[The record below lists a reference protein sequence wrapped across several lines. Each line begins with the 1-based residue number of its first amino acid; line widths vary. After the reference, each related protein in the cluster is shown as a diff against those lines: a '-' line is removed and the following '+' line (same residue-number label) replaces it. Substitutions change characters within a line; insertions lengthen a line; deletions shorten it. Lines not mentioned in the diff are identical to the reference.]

1 MKNLESERSFRTR
14 RLRLLNL
21 KLIRLM
27 NAFNGVI
34 INKMHGGLVRA
45 TDTGDRTVLLV
56 CGGTA
61 IPGKLENYQ
70 PVFLNSLYALE
81 GLGYTE
87 ATDTANKELLYYH
100 ASEAF
105 RLSPERELWVMV
117 VPKAG
122 KVSELMTETRFLSGL
137 RSING
142 VNTVGIAGLAADE
155 SIEDAV
161 NASQLMVD
169 KMQEDH
175 IYIDTVLLEGP
186 GTYIGSIAGAVN
198 LRELDAENISVIIA
212 QDKDVAAKDEA
223 YKNHAAVGSALGML
237 SVRYVHENLGSVDI
251 ENHPRTAK
259 GTPDYSMTDLTAGR
273 WINPALSNGT
283 LMTDVGKADR
293 ATLNDKGYIYA
304 GSFQGYTG
312 VFLSNSHT
320 CVDKSTDYAY
330 IEYNAVWNKAA
341 RLVRN
346 TLIPR
351 VRGQVKA
358 DPATGYIA
366 TDTISYWDSL
376 VRKALDAMVNA
387 GDIADFDIYIN
398 PKQMAVGDKPFNIQ
412 VKMAANGVV
421 HEFEIDLGFTNKI
434 D

>member
-1 MKNLESERSFRTR
+1 MEHSSLT
-14 RLRLLNL
+14 RLRLTL
-21 KLIRLM
+21 KFIYLM

-34 INKMHGGLVRA
+34 INKMRGGLVRA
-45 TDTGDRTVLLV
+45 TDTSDRTVLLV

-61 IPGKLENYQ
+61 IAGKLENYK

-81 GLGYTE
+81 QLGCTE

-100 ASEAF
+100 VSEVF

-117 VPKAG
+117 VPKTG
-122 KVSELMTETRFLSGL
+122 KVSELMSNARFLSGL
-137 RSING
+137 RGING
-142 VNTVGIAGLAADE
+142 VNTIGIAGLAADE
-155 SIEDAV
+155 TIETAI
-161 NASQLMVD
+161 NASQVMVD
-169 KMQEDH
+169 KMREDY
-175 IYIDTVLLEGP
+175 IYIDSVLLEGL
-186 GTYIGSIAGAVN
+186 GTYIASIADVPN

-223 YKNHAAVGSALGML
+223 YKNHAATGSALGML
-237 SVRYVHENLGSVDI
+237 SVRYVHENMGSVDI
-251 ENHPRTAK
+251 ENHPRTDK
-259 GTPDYSMTDLTAGR
+259 GTPDYSMTDITTGR

-283 LMTDVGKADR
+283 LMADVGRADEK
-293 ATLNDKGYIYA
+293 TLNDNGYIYA
-304 GSFQGYTG
+304 NSFQGYTG

-320 CVDKSTDYAY
+320 CADKAGDYAY

-341 RLVRN
+341 KLVRN

-351 VRGQVKA
+351 IRGQVKA
-358 DPATGYIA
+358 DPYTGYIA

-376 VRKALDAMVNA
+376 VRKSLDAMVNA

-398 PKQMAVGDKPFNIQ
+398 PKQTAVSDKPFNIQ
-412 VKMAANGVV
+412 VKLVANGVV
-421 HEFEIDLGFTNKI
+421 HEFEIDMGFTNKI

>member
-1 MKNLESERSFRTR
+1 
-14 RLRLLNL
+14 
-21 KLIRLM
+21 
-27 NAFNGVI
+27 
-34 INKMHGGLVRA
+34 MHGGLVRA
-45 TDTGDRTVLLV
+45 TDTSDRTVLLV
-56 CGGTA
+56 CGATA
-61 IPGKLENYQ
+61 IPGKLDHYK

-81 GLGYTE
+81 QLGCTE

-100 ASEAF
+100 TSEAF
-105 RLSPERELWVMV
+105 RLSPEREIWLMV

-122 KVSELMTETRFLSGL
+122 KVSELVAQPQFLSGL

-142 VNTVGIAGLAADE
+142 VNTVGIAGLATDAT
-155 SIEDAV
+155 IETAV
-161 NASQLMVD
+161 NAAQQMVD
-169 KMQEDH
+169 KMREDH
-175 IYIDTVLLEGP
+175 IYIDAVVLEGL
-186 GTYIGSIAGAVN
+186 GTYIDIIAEAAN

-212 QDKDVAAKDEA
+212 QDKDVALKDEA
-223 YKNHAAVGSALGML
+223 YNAHAAVGAALGML

-259 GTPDYSMTDLTAGR
+259 GTQDYSMIDLTAGR

-283 LMTDVGKADR
+283 PMTDVSKADQT
-293 ATLNDKGYIYA
+293 TLNEKGYIYA

-320 CVDKSTDYAY
+320 CVDKATDYAY

-341 RLVRN
+341 RLVRG

-376 VRKALDAMVNA
+376 VRKALDALVNA

-398 PKQMAVGDKPFNIQ
+398 PRQAAVSEKPFNIQ
-412 VKMAANGVV
+412 VKLVANGIV

>member
-1 MKNLESERSFRTR
+1 MASELSSLP
-14 RLRLLNL
+14 RLRLTL
-21 KLIRLM
+21 KFIYLM

-34 INKMHGGLVRA
+34 INKMRGGLVRA

-61 IPGKLENYQ
+61 IPGKLENYK

-81 GLGYTE
+81 QLGCTE
-87 ATDTANKELLYYH
+87 ETDAANKELIYYH

-105 RLSPERELWVMV
+105 RLSPETELWLMV

-122 KVSELMTETRFLSGL
+122 KVSELMSEAQFLSGL
-137 RSING
+137 RSIKG
-142 VNTVGIAGLAADE
+142 VNTIGIAGLTADATLTAA
-155 SIEDAV
+155 ITAT
-161 NASQLMVD
+161 QLMTN
-169 KMQEDH
+169 KMREDH
-175 IYIDTVLLEGP
+175 IYIDAILLEGL
-186 GTYIGSIAGAVN
+186 GTYIDTIADAPN

-212 QDKDVAAKDEA
+212 QDKDVAALDGA
-223 YKNHAAVGSALGML
+223 YTNHAAIGTALGML
-237 SVRYVHENLGSVDI
+237 SVRYVHENMGSVDI

-259 GTPDYSMTDLTAGR
+259 GTPDYSMIDITLGR

-283 LMTDVGKADR
+283 PMNDVSKADQT
-293 ATLNDKGYIYA
+293 TLNDKGYIYA
-304 GSFQGYTG
+304 GSFQGYSG
-312 VFLSNSHT
+312 VFFSNSHT
-320 CVDKSTDYAY
+320 CVDKATDYAY

-376 VRKALDAMVNA
+376 VRKALDVMVNA
-387 GDIADFDIYIN
+387 NDIADFDIYIN
-398 PKQMAVGDKPFNIQ
+398 PKQAAVSDKPFNIQ
-412 VKMAANGVV
+412 VKMVANGVV

>member
-1 MKNLESERSFRTR
+1 
-14 RLRLLNL
+14 
-21 KLIRLM
+21 M

-56 CGGTA
+56 CGATA
-61 IPGKLENYQ
+61 IPGKLDNYK
-70 PVFLNSLYALE
+70 PVYLNSLYALE
-81 GLGYTE
+81 QLGCTE

-117 VPKAG
+117 VPKAV
-122 KVSELMTETRFLSGL
+122 KVSVLMTEAQFLAGL

-142 VNTVGIAGLAADE
+142 VNTIGIAGLAADTA
-155 SIEDAV
+155 IEVAV
-161 NASQLMVD
+161 NASQLMVN
-169 KMQEDH
+169 KMKEDH
-175 IYIDTVLLEGP
+175 IYIDAVLLEGL
-186 GTYIGSIAGAVN
+186 GTYIDTIADAAN

-212 QDKDVAAKDEA
+212 QDKDVASKNEA
-223 YKNHAAVGSALGML
+223 YKLHAAVGAALGML
-237 SVRYVHENLGSVDI
+237 SVRYVHENMGSVDI

-259 GTPDYSMTDLTAGR
+259 GTPDYSMVDITTGR

-283 LMTDVGKADR
+283 LMINVSKADQT
-293 ATLNDKGYIYA
+293 TLNDKGYIYA
-304 GSFQGYTG
+304 GSFQGYSG

-320 CVDKSTDYAY
+320 CVDKATDYAY

-358 DPATGYIA
+358 DPATGFIA

-376 VRKALDAMVNA
+376 VRKALDTLVNA
-387 GDIADFDIYIN
+387 GDIADFDIYID
-398 PKQMAVGDKPFNIQ
+398 PKQAAVSDKPFNIQ
-412 VKMAANGVV
+412 VKLVANGIV

>member
-1 MKNLESERSFRTR
+1 
-14 RLRLLNL
+14 
-21 KLIRLM
+21 M

-45 TDTGDRTVLLV
+45 TDTSDRTVVLI

-61 IPGKLENYQ
+61 IVGKLDYYK

-81 GLGYTE
+81 QLGCTE

-100 ASEAF
+100 ASEVF
-105 RLSPERELWVMV
+105 RLSPERELWVIV

-122 KVSELMTETRFLSGL
+122 KVSELMAEEQFLSGL
-137 RSING
+137 RSVKG
-142 VNTVGIAGLAADE
+142 VNTIGIAGLAADTSLE
-155 SIEDAV
+155 AAI
-161 NASQLMVD
+161 NASQLMVN
-169 KMQEDH
+169 KMREDH
-175 IYIDTVLLEGP
+175 IYIDVVLMEGL
-186 GTYIGSIAGAVN
+186 GTYIDSIADAVN
-198 LRELDAENISVIIA
+198 LRELDAENISVVIA
-212 QDKDVAAKDEA
+212 QDKDVADEA

-237 SVRYVHENLGSVDI
+237 SVRYVHENMGSVDI

-259 GTPDYSMTDLTAGR
+259 GTPDYSMIDITTGR
-273 WINPALSNGT
+273 WINPALSSGT
-283 LMTDVGKADR
+283 LMTDISKADQT
-293 ATLNDKGYIYA
+293 TLNDKGYIYA
-304 GSFQGYTG
+304 NSFQGYTG

-320 CVDKSTDYAY
+320 CVDKASDYAY

-341 RLVRN
+341 KLVRN

-358 DPATGYIA
+358 DPNTGYIA

-376 VRKALDAMVNA
+376 VRKSLNAMVNA

-398 PKQMAVGDKPFNIQ
+398 PNQAAVSDKPFNIQ
-412 VKMAANGVV
+412 VKMVANGVV

>member
-1 MKNLESERSFRTR
+1 
-14 RLRLLNL
+14 
-21 KLIRLM
+21 M

-45 TDTGDRTVLLV
+45 TDTSDRTTLLV

-61 IPGKLENYQ
+61 IAGKLENYN

-81 GLGYTE
+81 QHGCTE

-100 ASEAF
+100 ASEIF

-122 KVSELMTETRFLSGL
+122 KVSELMKEDQFLSGL
-137 RSING
+137 RSISG
-142 VNTVGIAGLAADE
+142 VNTIGIAGLTADT
-155 SIEDAV
+155 SIDTAI
-161 NASQLMVD
+161 NASQLMVN
-169 KMQEDH
+169 KMREDH
-175 IYIDTVLLEGP
+175 IYIDAVLLEGL
-186 GTYIGSIAGAVN
+186 GTYIDSIGDASN
-198 LRELDAENISVIIA
+198 LRELDAENISVVIA
-212 QDKDVAAKDEA
+212 QDKDVAAQNEA

-237 SVRYVHENLGSVDI
+237 SVRYVHENMGSVDI

-259 GTPDYSMTDLTAGR
+259 GTPDYSMIDITTGR

-283 LMTDVGKADR
+283 LMTDISKADQT
-293 ATLNDKGYIYA
+293 TLNDKGYIYA
-304 GSFQGYTG
+304 NSFQGYTG

-320 CVDKSTDYAY
+320 CVDKASDYAY

-341 RLVRN
+341 KLVRN

-358 DPATGYIA
+358 DPNTGYIA

-376 VRKALDAMVNA
+376 VRKSLDAMVNA

-398 PKQMAVGDKPFNIQ
+398 PNQAAVSDRPFNIQ
-412 VKMAANGVV
+412 VKMVANGVV